1 MFCQNLYATFKHIKL
16 AIYFH
21 DDGLKF
27 PILKSKDIVG
37 KYFSKLLCEKSLK
50 IFPKTSIWT
59 PQVCIKI
66 V

>member
-1 MFCQNLYATFKHIKL
+1 
-16 AIYFH
+16 
-21 DDGLKF
+21 
-27 PILKSKDIVG
+27 
-37 KYFSKLLCEKSLK
+37 LCEKSLK